1 MEAIYITLAVAL
13 ASHMGL
19 CNAVAS
25 VIKPLGRTVCQIIRC
40 PKCLAFWLTIIY
52 CLVYH
57 HQLLASVMISLI
69 CAYIVQWLILVLE
82 LIYKIYVRLWQRW
95 ISEK

>member
-1 MEAIYITLAVAL
+1 MEAIYIALAVAL

-19 CNAVAS
+19 CNAVAL
-25 VIKPLGRTVCQIIRC
+25 VLKPLGRTVCKIIRC

-52 CLVYH
+52 CLGDSH
-57 HQLLASVMISLI
+57 PLLASVMISLI
-69 CAYIVQWLILVLE
+69 CAYAVQWLILILE
-82 LIYKIYVRLWQRW
+82 LIYKFYIKVWQKW

>member
-1 MEAIYITLAVAL
+1 MGAIYITLAVAL

-25 VIKPLGRTVCQIIRC
+25 VISPLGRTVCKIIRC
-40 PKCLAFWLTIIY
+40 PKCLAFWLTIVY
-52 CLVYH
+52 CLAYNH
-57 HQLLASVMISLI
+57 PLLASVMISLG
-69 CAYIVQWLILVLE
+69 CAYAIQWLILILE
-82 LIYKIYVRLWQRW
+82 LTYKFYIRLWQRW

>member
-19 CNAVAS
+19 CNAVAL
-25 VIKPLGRTVCQIIRC
+25 VLKPLGRTVCKIIRC

-52 CLVYH
+52 CLGYSRP
-57 HQLLASVMISLI
+57 LLASVMISLI
-69 CAYIVQWLILVLE
+69 CAYAIQWLILILE
-82 LIYKIYVRLWQRW
+82 LIYKFYVKIWQRL